1 MDDTDRVVKL
11 IDSAKNSK
19 IEILAPDVNTSF
31 EEFRA
36 INNQC
41 IAYGMA
47 GGIWI
52 VTKKNNKWAL
62 QARSVFPKSGK
73 ISYLAGQ
80 NLSKK

>member
-1 MDDTDRVVKL
+1 MKKL
-11 IDSAKNSK
+11 EGWSYSTLDKTEIINITNNTAHVLVEFSRRDSNG
-19 IEILAPDVNTSF
+19 
-31 EEFRA
+31 
-36 INNQC
+36 

-47 GGIWI
+47 CGIWI